1 MAVSF
6 QLDAADMP
14 LDPFDVIWEPKEL
27 IDRNHDGAP
36 IFNIK
41 RTARLRMPDMT
52 TSNFSTIDAHDDGAT
67 HSAKIPRPSDGTYTT
82 YSNVY
87 VRTLNFSLR
96 DLNAYEVEF
105 EISWIE
111 V

>member
-14 LDPFDVIWEPKEL
+14 LDPFEVVWEPKEV

-36 IFNIK
+36 IFNSK
-41 RTARLRMPDMT
+41 RTAHLRMPDMT
-52 TSNFSTIDAHDDGAT
+52 TANFDTIQAHDDGAT

-82 YSNVY
+82 YSNIY
-87 VRTLNFSLR
+87 VRMIGFPFR
-96 DLNAYEVEF
+96 DLNVYDVEI

>member
-14 LDPFDVIWEPKEL
+14 LDPHTVDWEPKEV

-36 IFNIK
+36 INNIK
-41 RTARLRMPDMT
+41 RTVRLRMPDMT
-52 TSNFSTIDAHDDGAT
+52 TANYSTIEAHDDGAT

-82 YSNVY
+82 YSNIY
-87 VRTLNFSLR
+87 VRMVGFSFQ
-96 DLNAYEVEF
+96 DLNAYDVEV

>member
-14 LDPFDVIWEPKEL
+14 LDPFEVIWEPKEEL
-27 IDRNHDGAP
+27 DRNHDGAP
-36 IFNIK
+36 IDNIK

-52 TSNFSTIDAHDDGAT
+52 TANFSIIDAHDDGAT

-82 YSNVY
+82 YSNIY
-87 VRTLNFSLR
+87 VRTLNFSFR